1 MGKGRIDIKYIDEIN
16 AFHSWLQVNDLPASA
31 ILLWYSLMHFCNRT
45 GWKRKFNLALAAL
58 EADTHLGATTIQR
71 ARERLEAA
79 GLIIV
84 IHRSGRQ
91 SALYQLTPISKILAG
106 RFEQQ
111 NEVAIQNEQLNGQLS
126 EQQNEV
132 AVQNEQLNGQL
143 SEQQN
148 EVAVQNEQLNGQL
161 SEHIPRHRHRHIYKT
176 KDAGEPDETKIAIE
190 SYQNKIHP
198 LQSGIEAD
206 MLQSLVDEYGPGM
219 CIKAIDRAV
228 LRKKRT
234 IKYIAGILRRWQQDG
249 YDEADGSSP
258 RQDQDIPEEIKN
270 IPF

>member
-79 GLIIV
+79 GLIKV

-111 NEVAIQNEQLNGQLS
+111 NEVAI
-126 EQQNEV
+126 
-132 AVQNEQLNGQL
+132 
-143 SEQQN
+143 
-148 EVAVQNEQLNGQL
+148 QNEQLNGQL

>member
-79 GLIIV
+79 GLIKV

-106 RFEQQ
+106 RF
-111 NEVAIQNEQLNGQLS
+111 

>member
-79 GLIIV
+79 GLIKV

-143 SEQQN
+143 SK
-148 EVAVQNEQLNGQL
+148 
-161 SEHIPRHRHRHIYKT
+161 HIPRHRHRHIYKT

>member
-79 GLIIV
+79 GLIKV

-126 EQQNEV
+126 EQQNGV
-132 AVQNEQLNGQL
+132 AI
-143 SEQQN
+143 
-148 EVAVQNEQLNGQL
+148 QNEQLNGQL